1 VQKAL
6 KKVQNMNALKKL
18 EAESTLC
25 VTEKDQE
32 KSSRRHFLKKS
43 VYSAPVLM
51 ALGQLVKPTDVQAL
65 NSVPAAPPAVW

>member
-1 VQKAL
+1 MKKAL

-18 EAESTLC
+18 EVESTLS
-25 VTEKDQE
+25 VKEKDQE

-51 ALGQLVKPTDVQAL
+51 TLGQLLKPTDVQADV
-65 NSVPAAPPAVW
+65 SVPEAPPAVW

>member
-1 VQKAL
+1 MKKAL

-18 EAESTLC
+18 EAESTLSAK
-25 VTEKDQE
+25 EKDQE

-51 ALGQLVKPTDVQAL
+51 ALGQLVKPTGVQADS
-65 NSVPAAPPAVW
+65 SVSGTPVW